1 MGEITKEKLREIL
14 LNQSVKDLIAIR
26 VVIYDTKEN
35 IIDDILNRSAEDIEA
50 ALWNGLK
57 WKFEIKEE

>member
-14 LNQSVKDLIAIR
+14 LKQSVKDLIAIR
-26 VVIYDTKEN
+26 VVIYNTKEN
-35 IIDDILNRSAEDIEA
+35 IIDDILNRSAEDIES

>member
-1 MGEITKEKLREIL
+1 MDKITKEKLREIL
-14 LNQSVKDLIAIR
+14 LNQSVSNLISVR
-26 VVIYDTKEN
+26 TVIYEKKED
-35 IIDDILNRSAEDIEA
+35 IINDILNRSAEDIES